1 MLMEKEILYRETAKW
16 SKESR
21 VRSAQ
26 KAACRDRAVKR
37 FDKGNIRHAGDD
49 DSAEP
54 PKAVAMGVAN
64 EPMRRAKQA
73 GSEKSGHDR
82 PFDPADG
89 NVSAEIGEDVL
100 RQARS
105 ESMAPKSGKK
115 ENDDAED

>member
-1 MLMEKEILYRETAKW
+1 MLMEKETLYRETAKS

-37 FDKGNIRHAGDD
+37 FDKGNIRDARDD
-49 DSAEP
+49 DTAEP
-54 PKAVAMGVAN
+54 PEAIAAGVAD
-64 EPMRRAKQA
+64 EPVRRAKQT
-73 GSEKSGHDR
+73 GTEKSSHDR
-82 PFDPADG
+82 PFDPANG
-89 NVSAEIGEDVL
+89 NIGAEISEHVL
-100 RQARS
+100 RQAGS